1 MKAWIRVCFS
11 PPPPID
17 ETKPFPGIPFLIAAR
32 PDVSD
37 RPDACDSVLPKTEI
51 VFYFLRKCD
60 GYMKNMNVLVADDE
74 FRIRKLLAEFLVRE
88 GYRVTEA
95 EDGETAIDA
104 VFNAKTKIDLV
115 ILDVMM
121 PKYDGWFVLERI
133 REFSTVPV
141 VMLTARSDEY
151 DQLKGFKLGADDY
164 VTKPF
169 SPSVLMARINKLVK
183 REKVEV
189 DELKF
194 GAIRMSLASREVF
207 VAGQKIELTPKEFEL
222 LKFFIDNKGIA
233 LSRDKIL
240 NAVWNYD
247 YFGDLRTVD
256 THIKQLRAKVG
267 PASSYISTVRSIGY
281 RLDIE
286 NENVD

>member
-1 MKAWIRVCFS
+1 
-11 PPPPID
+11 
-17 ETKPFPGIPFLIAAR
+17 
-32 PDVSD
+32 
-37 RPDACDSVLPKTEI
+37 
-51 VFYFLRKCD
+51 
-60 GYMKNMNVLVADDE
+60 MNVLVADDE
-74 FRIRKLLAEFLVRE
+74 FRIRKLLAEFLQRE
-88 GYRVTEA
+88 GYRVIEA
-95 EDGETAIDA
+95 EDGEQAIDA
-104 VFNAKTKIDLV
+104 IFQSKVKIDLV

-169 SPSVLMARINKLVK
+169 SPSVLMARINKLIK
-183 REKVEV
+183 KEKIEV
-189 DELKF
+189 DELRF
-194 GAIRMSLASREVF
+194 GVVVMNLLSREVF
-207 VAGQKIELTPKEFEL
+207 VEQKRVDLTPKEFEL

-256 THIKQLRAKVG
+256 THIKQLRAKIG
-267 PASSYISTVRSIGY
+267 PASTYISTVRSIGY
-281 RLDIE
+281 RLDLEHE
-286 NENVD
+286 NLN

>member
-1 MKAWIRVCFS
+1 MRNI
-11 PPPPID
+11 
-17 ETKPFPGIPFLIAAR
+17 
-32 PDVSD
+32 
-37 RPDACDSVLPKTEI
+37 
-51 VFYFLRKCD
+51 
-60 GYMKNMNVLVADDE
+60 NVLVADDE
-74 FRIRKLLAEFLVRE
+74 FRIRKLLAEFLLRE
-88 GYRVTEA
+88 GYKVIEA
-95 EDGETAIDA
+95 EDGEKAIDLL
-104 VFNAKTKIDLV
+104 FESKTKIDMV

-141 VMLTARSDEY
+141 IMLTARSDEY

-169 SPSVLMARINKLVK
+169 SPSVLMARINKIIK
-183 REKVEV
+183 RDKVDIE
-189 DELKF
+189 EMLF
-194 GAIRMSLASREVF
+194 GTIKISLLSREVF
-207 VAGQKIELTPKEFEL
+207 VNGKRVDLTPKEFEL
-222 LKFFIDNKGIA
+222 LKYFIDNKGIA

-256 THIKQLRAKVG
+256 THIKQLRSKLGEA
-267 PASSYISTVRSIGY
+267 ATYISTVRSIGY

-286 NENVD
+286 NDNLD

>member
-1 MKAWIRVCFS
+1 
-11 PPPPID
+11 
-17 ETKPFPGIPFLIAAR
+17 
-32 PDVSD
+32 
-37 RPDACDSVLPKTEI
+37 
-51 VFYFLRKCD
+51 
-60 GYMKNMNVLVADDE
+60 MKNINVLVADDE
-74 FRIRKLLAEFLVRE
+74 FRIRKLLAEFLQRE
-88 GYRVTEA
+88 GYKVLEA
-95 EDGETAIDA
+95 EDGEQAID
-104 VFNAKTKIDLV
+104 VMFNSKSKVDLV

-169 SPSVLMARINKLVK
+169 SPSVLMARINKIIK
-183 REKVEV
+183 REKVEAS
-189 DELKF
+189 ELVF
-194 GAIRMSLASREVF
+194 GAIKMSLASREVF
-207 VAGQKIELTPKEFEL
+207 VSGKKIELTPKEFEL

-256 THIKQLRAKVG
+256 THIKQLRSKLG
-267 PASSYISTVRSIGY
+267 ETSNYISTVRSIGY

-286 NENVD
+286 NENLD

>member
-1 MKAWIRVCFS
+1 
-11 PPPPID
+11 
-17 ETKPFPGIPFLIAAR
+17 
-32 PDVSD
+32 
-37 RPDACDSVLPKTEI
+37 
-51 VFYFLRKCD
+51 
-60 GYMKNMNVLVADDE
+60 MKNTYVLIVDDE
-74 FRIRKLLAEFLVRE
+74 FRIRKLLAEFLTRE
-88 GYRVTEA
+88 GYKVLEA
-95 EDGETAIDA
+95 EDGEEALDILFESGKKVDM
-104 VFNAKTKIDLV
+104 V

-133 REFSTVPV
+133 REYMTIPV

-169 SPSVLMARINKLVK
+169 SPSVLVARVNKIFSKTNKDASEINFGVIRIDMAARKVYVK
-183 REKVEV
+183 ETEV
-189 DELKF
+189 N
-194 GAIRMSLASREVF
+194 
-207 VAGQKIELTPKEFEL
+207 LTPKEFEL
-222 LKFFIDNKGIA
+222 LRYFIDNKGLA

-256 THIKQLRAKVG
+256 THVKQLRAKLG
-267 PASSYISTVRSIGY
+267 KYSYYLSTVRSVGY

-286 NENVD
+286 NEIDN

>member
-1 MKAWIRVCFS
+1 MR
-11 PPPPID
+11 
-17 ETKPFPGIPFLIAAR
+17 
-32 PDVSD
+32 
-37 RPDACDSVLPKTEI
+37 
-51 VFYFLRKCD
+51 
-60 GYMKNMNVLVADDE
+60 NMNVLVADDE
-74 FRIRKLLAEFLVRE
+74 FRIRKLLAEFLQRE
-88 GYRVTEA
+88 GYRVIEA
-95 EDGETAIDA
+95 EDGEQTIDA
-104 VFNAKTKIDLV
+104 IFQSKVKIDLV

-183 REKVEV
+183 KEKIEV
-189 DELKF
+189 DELRF
-194 GAIRMSLASREVF
+194 GLVLMNLLSREVF
-207 VAGQKIELTPKEFEL
+207 VDQKRVDLTPKEFEL

-256 THIKQLRAKVG
+256 THIKQLRAKIG
-267 PASSYISTVRSIGY
+267 PAANYISTVRSIGY
-281 RLDIE
+281 RLDLEYE
-286 NENVD
+286 NLD

>member
-1 MKAWIRVCFS
+1 MKAWIRVCLS
-11 PPPPID
+11 PTPPID
-17 ETKPFPGIPFLIAAR
+17 ESKPIPGIPFLIASR

-37 RPDACDSVLPKTEI
+37 RPDACDSVPPKTEI

-95 EDGETAIDA
+95 EDGEKAIDA

>member
-1 MKAWIRVCFS
+1 
-11 PPPPID
+11 
-17 ETKPFPGIPFLIAAR
+17 
-32 PDVSD
+32 
-37 RPDACDSVLPKTEI
+37 
-51 VFYFLRKCD
+51 
-60 GYMKNMNVLVADDE
+60 VADDE
-74 FRIRKLLAEFLVRE
+74 FRIRKLLAEFLLRE
-88 GYRVTEA
+88 GYKVIEA
-95 EDGETAIDA
+95 EDGEKAIDLL
-104 VFNAKTKIDLV
+104 FESKTKIDMV

-141 VMLTARSDEY
+141 IMLTARSDEY

-169 SPSVLMARINKLVK
+169 SPSVLMARINKIIK
-183 REKVEV
+183 RDKVDIE
-189 DELKF
+189 EMLF
-194 GAIRMSLASREVF
+194 GTIKMSLLSREVF
-207 VAGQKIELTPKEFEL
+207 VNGKRVDLTPKEFEL
-222 LKFFIDNKGIA
+222 LKYFIDNKGIA

-256 THIKQLRAKVG
+256 THIKQLRSKLGEA
-267 PASSYISTVRSIGY
+267 ATYISTVRSIGY

-286 NENVD
+286 NDNLD

>member
-1 MKAWIRVCFS
+1 
-11 PPPPID
+11 
-17 ETKPFPGIPFLIAAR
+17 
-32 PDVSD
+32 
-37 RPDACDSVLPKTEI
+37 
-51 VFYFLRKCD
+51 
-60 GYMKNMNVLVADDE
+60 MKNIYVLVADDE
-74 FRIRKLLAEFLVRE
+74 YRIRKLLADFLVRE
-88 GYRVTEA
+88 GYKVIEA
-95 EDGETAIDA
+95 ADGEETID
-104 VFNAKTKIDLV
+104 VLFNTKTKIDLV

-169 SPSVLMARINKLVK
+169 SPSVLMARINKILK
-183 REKVEV
+183 R
-189 DELKF
+189 DRTDISELQF
-194 GAIRMSLASREVF
+194 GVVRMSLASREVF
-207 VAGQKIELTPKEFEL
+207 IEGTKTELTPKEFEL
-222 LKFFIDNKGIA
+222 LRYFIDNKGIA

-256 THIKQLRAKVG
+256 THIKQLRAKLG
-267 PASSYISTVRSIGY
+267 HYSYYISTVRSIGY

-286 NENVD
+286 NENLDQE

>member
-1 MKAWIRVCFS
+1 MRNI
-11 PPPPID
+11 
-17 ETKPFPGIPFLIAAR
+17 
-32 PDVSD
+32 
-37 RPDACDSVLPKTEI
+37 
-51 VFYFLRKCD
+51 
-60 GYMKNMNVLVADDE
+60 NVLVADDE
-74 FRIRKLLAEFLVRE
+74 FRIRKLLAEFLLRE
-88 GYRVTEA
+88 GYKVIEA
-95 EDGETAIDA
+95 EDGEKAIDLL
-104 VFNAKTKIDLV
+104 FESKTKIDMV

-141 VMLTARSDEY
+141 IMLTARSDEY

-169 SPSVLMARINKLVK
+169 SPSVLMARINKIIK
-183 REKVEV
+183 RDKVDIE
-189 DELKF
+189 EMLF
-194 GAIRMSLASREVF
+194 GTIKMSLLSREVF
-207 VAGQKIELTPKEFEL
+207 VNGKRVDLTPKEFEL
-222 LKFFIDNKGIA
+222 LKYFIDNKGIA

-256 THIKQLRAKVG
+256 THIKQLRSKLGEA
-267 PASSYISTVRSIGY
+267 ATYISTVRSIGY

-286 NENVD
+286 NDNLD

>member
-1 MKAWIRVCFS
+1 M
-11 PPPPID
+11 
-17 ETKPFPGIPFLIAAR
+17 
-32 PDVSD
+32 
-37 RPDACDSVLPKTEI
+37 
-51 VFYFLRKCD
+51 Y
-60 GYMKNMNVLVADDE
+60 VLVADDE
-74 FRIRKLLAEFLVRE
+74 FRIRKLLVEFLQRE
-88 GYRVTEA
+88 GYRTLEA
-95 EDGETAIDA
+95 IDGEQAIDII
-104 VFNAKTKIDLV
+104 FESKNRIDLV

-141 VMLTARSDEY
+141 IMLTARSDES

-169 SPSVLMARINKLVK
+169 SPSVLMARINNILKK
-183 REKVEV
+183 EKNETTEV
-189 DELKF
+189 SF
-194 GAIRMSLASREVF
+194 GVIFMSLAAREVF
-207 VAGQKIELTPKEFEL
+207 IDGVKTELTPKEFEL
-222 LKFFIDNKGIA
+222 LKYFIDNKGIA

-256 THIKQLRAKVG
+256 THIKQLRSKLGKYAY
-267 PASSYISTVRSIGY
+267 YISTVRSIGY

-286 NENVD
+286 NENIDKE

>member
-1 MKAWIRVCFS
+1 MRNF
-11 PPPPID
+11 
-17 ETKPFPGIPFLIAAR
+17 
-32 PDVSD
+32 
-37 RPDACDSVLPKTEI
+37 
-51 VFYFLRKCD
+51 
-60 GYMKNMNVLVADDE
+60 NVLVADDE
-74 FRIRKLLAEFLVRE
+74 FRIRKLLAEFLQRE
-88 GYRVTEA
+88 GYKVIEA
-95 EDGETAIDA
+95 EDGEQAIDA
-104 VFNAKTKIDLV
+104 LFESKVKIDLV

-169 SPSVLMARINKLVK
+169 SPSVLMARINKLIK
-183 REKVEV
+183 KEKMDQE
-189 DELKF
+189 EMIF
-194 GAIRMSLASREVF
+194 GIIRMNLLAREVF
-207 VAGQKIELTPKEFEL
+207 IEGKKVELTPKEFEL

-256 THIKQLRAKVG
+256 THIKQLRAKIG
-267 PASSYISTVRSIGY
+267 IAS
-281 RLDIE
+281 
-286 NENVD
+286 

>member
-1 MKAWIRVCFS
+1 
-11 PPPPID
+11 
-17 ETKPFPGIPFLIAAR
+17 
-32 PDVSD
+32 
-37 RPDACDSVLPKTEI
+37 
-51 VFYFLRKCD
+51 
-60 GYMKNMNVLVADDE
+60 MKNTYVLIVDDE
-74 FRIRKLLAEFLVRE
+74 FRIRKLLADFLVRE
-88 GYRVTEA
+88 GYKVLEA
-95 EDGETAIDA
+95 EDGEEALDILFETGKK
-104 VFNAKTKIDLV
+104 VDLV

-133 REFSTVPV
+133 REYMTIPV

-169 SPSVLMARINKLVK
+169 SPGVLVARVNKLLSK
-183 REKVEV
+183 TTK
-189 DELKF
+189 DLTDINF
-194 GAIRMSLASREVF
+194 GVIKIDMASRKVF
-207 VAGQKIELTPKEFEL
+207 VADELVNLTPKEFEL
-222 LKFFIDNKGIA
+222 LRYFIDNKGIA

-256 THIKQLRAKVG
+256 THIKQLRAKLG
-267 PASSYISTVRSIGY
+267 KYAYYISTVRSVGY

-286 NENVD
+286 NEIDN

>member
-1 MKAWIRVCFS
+1 
-11 PPPPID
+11 
-17 ETKPFPGIPFLIAAR
+17 
-32 PDVSD
+32 
-37 RPDACDSVLPKTEI
+37 
-51 VFYFLRKCD
+51 
-60 GYMKNMNVLVADDE
+60 MKNTYVLIVDDE
-74 FRIRKLLAEFLVRE
+74 FRIRKLLVEFMTRE
-88 GYRVTEA
+88 GYKVLEA
-95 EDGETAIDA
+95 EDGEEALDILFESGKK
-104 VFNAKTKIDLV
+104 VDLV

-133 REFSTVPV
+133 REYMTIPV

-169 SPSVLMARINKLVK
+169 SPSVLVARINKILSKTTKDLSEINFGVIKIDMAARKVYVK
-183 REKVEV
+183 DNHVN
-189 DELKF
+189 
-194 GAIRMSLASREVF
+194 
-207 VAGQKIELTPKEFEL
+207 LTPKEFEL
-222 LKFFIDNKGIA
+222 LRYFIDNKGLA

-256 THIKQLRAKVG
+256 THVKQLRSKLG
-267 PASSYISTVRSIGY
+267 NYSFYISTVRSIGY

-286 NENVD
+286 NEIDN

>member
-1 MKAWIRVCFS
+1 
-11 PPPPID
+11 
-17 ETKPFPGIPFLIAAR
+17 
-32 PDVSD
+32 
-37 RPDACDSVLPKTEI
+37 
-51 VFYFLRKCD
+51 
-60 GYMKNMNVLVADDE
+60 MKNMNVLVADDE

-88 GYRVTEA
+88 GYRVIEA
-95 EDGETAIDA
+95 EDGEQAIDQ
-104 VFNAKTKIDLV
+104 VFNAKSKIDLV

-169 SPSVLMARINKLVK
+169 SPSVLMARINKLIR

-207 VAGQKIELTPKEFEL
+207 VHGGKIELTPKEFEL

-256 THIKQLRAKVG
+256 THIKQLRAKLG
-267 PASSYISTVRSIGY
+267 TAASYISTVRSIGY

-286 NENVD
+286 NENLD